1 MAFVSR
7 GCCFSSSP
15 VSPLRARAACGPRS
29 RGISWRASFCA
40 CVRLLGRLGI
50 ARRNA
55 LNSDGERFFRLR
67 RKYERYKSGRP
78 SGIIPAGSRGRRG
91 GGTADGT
98 GVRRTNSPEISP
110 QRRRSRGLP
119 DRRGQGTGREMRG
132 SLRAQRATWGGCDA
146 RVVRE
151 VSRAARAQQAIAGRG
166 RNDPPPC
173 KKRRHEPVIARGRRL
188 DNISGL
194 AAVAAAQAGG
204 FVLTIHSPASGDLK
218 DVVLV
223 AEAHYCSPAGRVARR
238 VLAKTSCK
246 SPITPRSP
254 FTSSAVILSTRSR
267 SSAFALPCWPARTES
282 VISLLAGISGSHE
295 VGKRAQPLRAAGE
308 SNGGLV
314 VRGCDAI
321 SAGTEQRTCT
331 AATTL
336 WLRGISRPPAK
347 NWLRTTSNRRRSC
360 GG

>member
-15 VSPLRARAACGPRS
+15 VSPLRARAACGRRS

-78 SGIIPAGSRGRRG
+78 SGIIPGGSRGRRGGGTADGTGVRRTNSPEINLLRRKYERYKSGRPSGIIPGGSRGRRG

-132 SLRAQRATWGGCDA
+132 SLRAQRGTGGGCDA

-151 VSRAARAQQAIAGRG
+151 VSRAA
-166 RNDPPPC
+166 
-173 KKRRHEPVIARGRRL
+173 
-188 DNISGL
+188 
-194 AAVAAAQAGG
+194 
-204 FVLTIHSPASGDLK
+204 
-218 DVVLV
+218 
-223 AEAHYCSPAGRVARR
+223 
-238 VLAKTSCK
+238 
-246 SPITPRSP
+246 
-254 FTSSAVILSTRSR
+254 
-267 SSAFALPCWPARTES
+267 
-282 VISLLAGISGSHE
+282 
-295 VGKRAQPLRAAGE
+295 
-308 SNGGLV
+308 
-314 VRGCDAI
+314 
-321 SAGTEQRTCT
+321 
-331 AATTL
+331 
-336 WLRGISRPPAK
+336 
-347 NWLRTTSNRRRSC
+347 
-360 GG
+360 